1 MVLSEFYIS
10 CKGMIN
16 EIVRGQKILGLI
28 TLFYNFPKILGVESP
43 SIIEQV
49 YLHVVR
55 LGGHLLVEISN
66 NKVISHMNS
75 CYKIITYEWF

>member
-43 SIIEQV
+43 LIIEQV
-49 YLHVVR
+49 YLRVVR

>member
-43 SIIEQV
+43 LIIEQV
-49 YLHVVR
+49 SLHVVQ
-55 LGGHLLVEISN
+55 LGGHLLVEI
-66 NKVISHMNS
+66 
-75 CYKIITYEWF
+75 